1 MIDLSEKP
9 LRVAAYCRVST
20 DKRDQ
25 ANSLESQKKYF
36 FQYITLNPLWEFRG
50 IYADDGVS
58 GTDALRRGEF
68 IRMIG
73 DAEMGKFD
81 LIITKEISRF
91 ARNIVDCITYTR
103 KLRELGVG
111 VLFLSDSIYTMDGDW
126 ELRMALMSAMAQEES
141 RKTSQRVKWG
151 QRRQMEK
158 GVVFGRGMLG
168 YCLRDGKLTVNPE
181 EAGTVRLIFSKFLD
195 EGKGARRIAR
205 ELNEEGIKPSEYMK
219 GWTYTNI
226 LRILRNEKYSGDLIQ
241 GKTYTPDYLT
251 HRKKRNPGEAE
262 KVIIRDHHEP
272 IISPERFEQIQREL
286 MRRGAEKRKSENAAG
301 RYALTG
307 KIVCGS
313 KGEIF
318 YRRQRKR
325 KDGSLSVSWVCALK
339 RNGGKAPCSGC
350 HCFSPKDEDI
360 KEILKEALKDAVS
373 GRAGLIVKALREA
386 EKAAEGTKNEGL
398 RSLRE
403 REKRLMDKRKRVRE
417 LLLEGYVGKE
427 ECGEVLKETE
437 EELIKVREELGLS
450 KVKERDGQD
459 AESGGESL
467 KGFIYSL
474 SRGEKWD
481 EVFYGQMADKI
492 VLEEKGRV
500 KVSLKGA
507 PEQWEALILSGE
519 REIEKYEKGL

>member
-1 MIDLSEKP
+1 MTDLREKP

-20 DKRDQ
+20 DKGDQ

-36 FQYITLNPLWEFRG
+36 FQYIALNPLWEFRG
-50 IYADDGVS
+50 IYADEGVS
-58 GTDALRRGEF
+58 GTDALKRGEF

-73 DAEMGKFD
+73 DAERGKFD

-181 EAGTVRLIFSKFLD
+181 EAETVRLIFSKFLD

-205 ELNEEGIKPSEYMK
+205 ELSEEGAKPSEYMK

-226 LRILRNEKYSGDLIQ
+226 LRILRNEKYTGDLVQ

-251 HRKKRNPGEAE
+251 HRKKRNQGEAE

-272 IISPERFEQIQREL
+272 IISRDRFEKVQKEL
-286 MRRGAEKRKSENAAG
+286 MRRGKGKEKSENAAG

-307 KIVCGS
+307 KIVCGG

-318 YRRQRKR
+318 YRRQRKL
-325 KDGSLSVSWVCALK
+325 KDGSLSVNWVCALK
-339 RNGGKAPCSGC
+339 RGGEKSPCTGC
-350 HCFSPKDEDI
+350 RCFSPKDEDI
-360 KEILKEALKDAVS
+360 KAIIKEALKDAVS
-373 GRAGLIVKALREA
+373 GRVGLLGKALREG
-386 EKAAEGTKNEGL
+386 EKWEEGIKNKGL
-398 RSLRE
+398 ISLRE
-403 REKRLMDKRKRVRE
+403 REERLLDKRKRLRE
-417 LLLEGYVGKE
+417 LYLEGHIEKE
-427 ECGEVLKETE
+427 EWREAFKETE
-437 EELIKVREELGLS
+437 KELIKAR
-450 KVKERDGQD
+450 KERGFPEIKENEGRN
-459 AESGGESL
+459 AENSGETL
-467 KGFIYSL
+467 MDFIYSL
-474 SRGEKWD
+474 SRGEEWD
-481 EVFYGQMADKI
+481 EVFYGKMAEKVI
-492 VLEEKGRV
+492 IGEKGMV

-519 REIEKYEKGL
+519 REIEEYEKGF